1 MTAKRQDA
9 WTPEDDMILAE
20 VTLRHIREGG
30 TQLSAFEEVAER
42 LGRTP
47 AACGFRWNSAVR
59 KQYEPAIQVAKTQR
73 QKRNKERMRVQT
85 VFSEPITPAYSEEYM
100 MPTGIEEDQ
109 TYSLDHIIR
118 FLRQHKNEV
127 HEMRRQQ
134 KQLEKELDER
144 ERECKRLE
152 RENYEMR
159 MQLDHVE
166 NDYQSVNDDYRMLMQ
181 IMERARKKA
190 WMEEPPSRKRSNTE
204 NQLSPTLEDSDS

>member
-1 MTAKRQDA
+1 
-9 WTPEDDMILAE
+9 
-20 VTLRHIREGG
+20 
-30 TQLSAFEEVAER
+30 
-42 LGRTP
+42 
-47 AACGFRWNSAVR
+47 
-59 KQYEPAIQVAKTQR
+59 
-73 QKRNKERMRVQT
+73 MRVQT

-166 NDYQSVNDDYRMLMQ
+166 NDYQSVNDDYRMHANNGTSSQKGLDGGATFSETLQ
-181 IMERARKKA
+181 HRK
-190 WMEEPPSRKRSNTE
+190 
-204 NQLSPTLEDSDS
+204 PT

>member
-47 AACGFRWNSAVR
+47 AACGFRWNSTVR
-59 KQYEPAIQVAKTQR
+59 KQYESAIQVAKAQR
-73 QKRNKERMRVQT
+73 QKRSRERIRAQSVLHQPLYT
-85 VFSEPITPAYSEEYM
+85 QEQIPSTL
-100 MPTGIEEDQ
+100 EDDSS
-109 TYSLDHIIR
+109 YSLDHIIR

-127 HEMRRQQ
+127 QELKRQR
-134 KQLEKELDER
+134 KQLEKELEEKER
-144 ERECKRLE
+144 DCRRLE

-166 NDYQSVNDDYRMLMQ
+166 HDYKSINDDYRMLMQ
-181 IMERARKKA
+181 IMDRARKMV
-190 WMEEPPSRKRSNTE
+190 WLDEEKSNKQSTSE
-204 NQLSPTLEDSDS
+204 SQLSSALEKSDS

>member
-85 VFSEPITPAYSEEYM
+85 VFSESIAPVYSNEYL
-100 MPTGIEEDQ
+100 PSGVEEDHS
-109 TYSLDHIIR
+109 YSLDHIIR

-181 IMERARKKA
+181 IMERARQKV
-190 WMEEPPSRKRSNTE
+190 WMEESSSRKRTSTE
-204 NQLSPTLEDSDS
+204 HQLTPALEDSDS